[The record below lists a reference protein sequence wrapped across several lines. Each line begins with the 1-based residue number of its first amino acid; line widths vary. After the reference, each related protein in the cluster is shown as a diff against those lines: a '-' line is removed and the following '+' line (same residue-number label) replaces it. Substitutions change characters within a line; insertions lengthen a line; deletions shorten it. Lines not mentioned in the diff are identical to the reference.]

1 MALLALLALL
11 IQTGVGWVV
20 STRLLRLAART
31 RELPELALG
40 SSVLLAI
47 GLGYPLL
54 VASAATANALLRFS
68 GALLVDVGF
77 LLTAVFTWRVF
88 RMGAAWAGAF
98 VTALATAFVAQLMLT
113 VTDERTAGLA
123 QMFLAAAVYG
133 WTALEASL
141 RARMQQRRIALGIG
155 DAVIANRL
163 WLWTAMATTSM
174 FAALVNA
181 ITIVY
186 GIMPLEDPAVLV
198 LTTTSGLVQ
207 AATLLLALAPPA
219 AYLDWL
225 ARKRSA

>member
-1 MALLALLALL
+1 MALLALVALL

-20 STRLLRLAART
+20 SLRLLRLAART

-40 SSVLLAI
+40 GSVLLAI

-54 VASAATANALLRFS
+54 VASAATASAPLRFS

-88 RMGAAWAGAF
+88 RMGEPWAAAF
-98 VTALATAFVAQLMLT
+98 VVGLAAAFLAQLALT
-113 VTDERTAGLA
+113 VTDERMAGLA
-123 QMFLAAAVYG
+123 QMHLAAAVYG
-133 WTALEASL
+133 WTAFEASL

-155 DAVIANRL
+155 DAVVANRL
-163 WLWTAMATTSM
+163 WLWTAMAGTSM

-181 ITIVY
+181 VTIVD
-186 GIMPLEDPAVLV
+186 GIMPLEDPVVLV
-198 LTTTSGLVQ
+198 LTTSSGLVQ
-207 AATLLLALAPPA
+207 ATTLLLALAPPA
-219 AYLDWL
+219 TYLGWL